1 MWSGKCPVGEMS
13 IRGNVLVEKCP
24 VGEVSFGEMSIRGN
38 VLVEKCPVGEVSF
51 GEMSI
56 GEVSVGQ
63 VSVGELSAYP
73 FFLLAEILFQLLPLI
88 LCHFQMVFQFCQY
101 IPYCRTNQCKFF
113 REIYFRNSHFLAKV
127 LEIHG

>member
-1 MWSGKCPVGEMS
+1 MWSGKCPV
-13 IRGNVLVEKCP
+13 
-24 VGEVSFGEMSIRGN
+24 GEMSIRGN

-63 VSVGELSAYP
+63 VSVGELSSGKCQSGNSP
-73 FFLLAEILFQLLPLI
+73 HTHFFLLAEILFQLLPLI

>member
-13 IRGNVLVEKCP
+13 FRGNVLVEKCP
-24 VGEVSFGEMSIRGN
+24 VGEVSFGELSGRGN
-38 VLVEKCPVGEVSF
+38 VHRGSFRRASVSRGIVLGE
-51 GEMSI
+51 
-56 GEVSVGQ
+56 

>member
-1 MWSGKCPVGEMS
+1 MVREMSGRGNVHSGKCLSGEMS
-13 IRGNVLVEKCP
+13 SRGSVLRGNVHRGSFRRASVSRGIVL
-24 VGEVSFGEMSIRGN
+24 GE
-38 VLVEKCPVGEVSF
+38 
-51 GEMSI
+51 
-56 GEVSVGQ
+56 

>member
-1 MWSGKCPVGEMS
+1 MSGRGNVHSGKCLSGEMS
-13 IRGNVLVEKCP
+13 SRGSVLRGNVHRGSFRRASVSRGIVL
-24 VGEVSFGEMSIRGN
+24 GE
-38 VLVEKCPVGEVSF
+38 
-51 GEMSI
+51 
-56 GEVSVGQ
+56 